1 MNCIIIPDK
10 EMNSYITKLNPNFVF
25 VWCEQYAEL
34 VDFVNGERIPARY
47 TYETIIPHFIAAYG
61 NDEAKKTI
69 SDALF
74 ERHNLLE
81 VAQIYHDTSRK
92 VYIITY

>member
-10 EMNSYITKLNPNFVF
+10 EMNAFISRLNPNFTF
-25 VWCEQYAEL
+25 VWCEQYATI
-34 VDFVNGERIPARY
+34 VDFVNGKRY
-47 TYETIIPHFIAAYG
+47 PVKDTYETIIHHFIAAYG
-61 NDEAKKTI
+61 DDEAKKTVA
-69 SDALF
+69 DAVF
-74 ERHNLLE
+74 ENHNLPE

>member
-25 VWCEQYAEL
+25 VWCEQYTTI
-34 VDFVNGERIPARY
+34 VDFVNGKRY
-47 TYETIIPHFIAAYG
+47 PIRDTYEAIIPHFIAAYG
-61 NDEAKKTI
+61 DDEAKKTI
-69 SDALF
+69 ADAVF
-74 ERHNLLE
+74 EHHNLPE
-81 VAQIYHDTSRK
+81 VAQIYHDISRK

>member
-1 MNCIIIPDK
+1 MKD
-10 EMNSYITKLNPNFVF
+10 
-25 VWCEQYAEL
+25 
-34 VDFVNGERIPARY
+34 

-61 NDEAKKTI
+61 DDEAKKTVA
-69 SDALF
+69 DAVF
-74 ERHNLLE
+74 ENHNLPE